1 MPTAVGVAGLN
12 GRVYVRRVQGGDV
25 VGFTFLPAAEE
36 IGRLQSAVDM
46 AELLRRD
53 DLPEGD
59 PGWWTL
65 VVSVC
70 NSGLMSAETGA
81 VDAEQWAGLLV
92 RALDEATR
100 NGSLSREETLHRR
113 MIACAAA
120 LQYFG
125 VRKGDQVR
133 DPEMVFTWLLGEL
146 GNSPDRLLAELRDV
160 ASTASWGSEG
170 SGSLHR
176 AIRRLA
182 SVRMALEALC
192 DVRSHMAEG
201 PKRSEAAEWC
211 ALVPLIPGGRTR
223 DR

>member
-1 MPTAVGVAGLN
+1 M
-12 GRVYVRRVQGGDV
+12 
-25 VGFTFLPAAEE
+25 GFTSLPAAEG
-36 IGRLQSAVDM
+36 IGRIQSAVDM

-70 NSGLMSAETGA
+70 NSGLMSAEMGA

-92 RALDEATR
+92 CALDEATR
-100 NGSLSREETLHRR
+100 NSSLSREETLHRR

-125 VRKGDQVR
+125 VRKGDQVQ

-146 GNSPDRLLAELRDV
+146 GNSPDRLLAELRDI
-160 ASTASWGSEG
+160 ASTSSRGSEG

-192 DVRSHMAEG
+192 DVRSHMADG
-201 PKRSEAAEWC
+201 PKRSEAAKWC